1 MGKLLSSKDQLNW
14 VRTMSRTVVI
24 TGANRGIGFSF
35 ARLYQEQGC
44 SVFAVCRK
52 ASSELI
58 NLGVNV
64 IDDVDVTS
72 PQGLKRL
79 VSELKDT
86 KIDLLINNAGIL
98 RNEVLGEIDESTI
111 LQQFQTNALAPVL
124 VTEALMSSLAKGAKV
139 ALITSR
145 MGSVTDNTSGG
156 RYGYRMS
163 KAALNIAGVS
173 LAHDMKPLGI
183 SVAILHPGLVGT
195 DMIGGTGDITP
206 DEAAERLSHRI
217 EQLNLSNSGTFW
229 HSNGEILPW

>member
-1 MGKLLSSKDQLNW
+1 
-14 VRTMSRTVVI
+14 MSRTVVI
-24 TGANRGIGFSF
+24 TGANRGIGLSF

-52 ASSELI
+52 ASPELI

-64 IDDVDVTS
+64 INEVDVTS

-79 VSELKDT
+79 VCELKDT
-86 KIDLLINNAGIL
+86 KIDLLINNAGLL
-98 RNEVLGEIDESTI
+98 RDEILGEINESTI
-111 LQQFQTNALAPVL
+111 LQQFKTNALAPIL
-124 VTEALMSSLAKGAKV
+124 VTEAVMASLVTGGKV

-183 SVAILHPGLVGT
+183 AVAILHPGLVGT
-195 DMIGGTGDITP
+195 DMIGGKGDITP
-206 DEAAERLSHRI
+206 DEAAQRLSQRI
-217 EQLNLSNSGTFW
+217 DELNLSNSGTFW
-229 HSNGEILPW
+229 HSNGDVLPW